1 MGDVLQCQSQDL
13 LLLFIIKYYFSFF
26 KEREKY
32 GLRFSL
38 LFSKTVECGLCGV
51 LSSLPLF
58 LFSSQLILSNQVNQ
72 SSTRDAD
79 MKGIKYSHPKKD
91 RLDMITKFGWCCD
104 GLVVA
109 SGVVLVCFCYYCCA
123 AIAQPLP
130 SLRSHLVVS
139 QVLFCFFFFLA
150 SCFAPPPPLFF

>member
-1 MGDVLQCQSQDL
+1 MDSAS
-13 LLLFIIKYYFSFF
+13 LFYFRRLWSVDCVEFSHLYLSFYFLHNSYYQIK
-26 KEREKY
+26 
-32 GLRFSL
+32 
-38 LFSKTVECGLCGV
+38 
-51 LSSLPLF
+51 
-58 LFSSQLILSNQVNQ
+58 LINQALEMQ
-72 SSTRDAD
+72 

-123 AIAQPLP
+123 AIARPLP

-139 QVLFCFFFFLA
+139 QVLFCFFFLA
-150 SCFAPPPPLFF
+150 SCFAPPSPLVFFSFIICMFCHVVRCVWVSSYYQVSQISLAS